1 MQNTLVNVTP
11 DATTNRAP
19 INAGEVISDTFF
31 APVETDV
38 IDGLLGR
45 YGLMY
50 AKLKNI
56 SATVREGENADAVEY
71 FMRGNVR
78 NSRLHM
84 PPVRVVFDLPG
95 AVASLNADFWQQ
107 ALNLTDVYEYMP
119 NDRRNE
125 WNNQIHEMKAPD
137 FEENAVRATLS
148 ELLFSRQK
156 FFSERVDGIFRS
168 LSRSHVT
175 NRPEGFSKRM
185 IIESMFDQWGICNYE
200 RTGYV
205 DDLRKV
211 IAKFIGR
218 DTTGLNTTNKILNI
232 ARARSGEWVAID
244 GGALR
249 VKAFQKGTIHLEIH
263 PDMAWR
269 LNDILAFLHPAA
281 IPAEHRQKP
290 RTKVKTFDLH
300 SNLLPFSVLSVLS
313 DLETERTEPL
323 KRNRWEEPRPPVT
336 TNPFNRRFKGYS
348 DENKAARAEAEKV
361 LMSLGGVKM
370 NINAFTWFEFDYDPI
385 AAMQRHLEAGH
396 KKLPLVIPVLF
407 YTGKRTP
414 YPWSTRWFDEFDD
427 PVVAESLYRGA
438 FPLVDITVIPDDEI
452 MTHRSM
458 AALTLLQKHIHQRD
472 IASLTDHLV
481 TLLMA
486 DYLSSPQVMTLI
498 HYLLQAGESAD
509 YEAFV
514 RELAQRVPQHGDALM
529 TIAQQLEQKGIEKG
543 RAEGIELGERR
554 GIEKGRTEGQREAT
568 LKIARTMLQNGL
580 DRKTVIEMTGLTSD
594 DLAQI
599 RH

>member
-1 MQNTLVNVTP
+1 MAELMKNKKSATP
-11 DATTNRAP
+11 HDATFRQFLTHP
-19 INAGEVISDTFF
+19 
-31 APVETDV
+31 DV
-38 IDGLLGR
+38 ARD
-45 YGLMY
+45 
-50 AKLKNI
+50 
-56 SATVREGENADAVEY
+56 
-71 FMRGNVR
+71 FM
-78 NSRLHM
+78 
-84 PPVRVVFDLPG
+84 
-95 AVASLNADFWQQ
+95 
-107 ALNLTDVYEYMP
+107 
-119 NDRRNE
+119 
-125 WNNQIHEMKAPD
+125 QIHLPEKLLKICD
-137 FEENAVRATLS
+137 LTTLK
-148 ELLFSRQK
+148 L
-156 FFSERVDGIFRS
+156 
-168 LSRSHVT
+168 
-175 NRPEGFSKRM
+175 
-185 IIESMFDQWGICNYE
+185 ESGSFVE
-200 RTGYV
+200 
-205 DDLRKV
+205 DDLRQYFSDV
-211 IAKFIGR
+211 LYSLR
-218 DTTGLNTTNKILNI
+218 TSTG
-232 ARARSGEWVAID
+232 D
-244 GGALR
+244 GYIHVLIEHQSTPDR
-249 VKAFQKGTIHLEIH
+249 HMAF
-263 PDMAWR
+263 R
-269 LNDILAFLHPAA
+269 LIRYA
-281 IPAEHRQKP
+281 
-290 RTKVKTFDLH
+290 V
-300 SNLLPFSVLSVLS
+300 
-313 DLETERTEPL
+313 
-323 KRNRWEEPRPPVT
+323 
-336 TNPFNRRFKGYS
+336 
-348 DENKAARAEAEKV
+348 
-361 LMSLGGVKM
+361 
-370 NINAFTWFEFDYDPI
+370 

-427 PVVAESLYRGA
+427 PVVAESFYRGA

-498 HYLLQAGESAD
+498 HYLLQAGESVD